1 MIKLVNIIYGGKAM
15 KRLNFKRII
24 LSAVLLILGIRCIG
38 CKAKAALE
46 DRILWYERPA
56 AYFEEALPLG
66 NGRIGAMVYG
76 TVPSEHIL
84 LNEETLWAG
93 GPVDPDMNPGAVK
106 YLPLVR
112 EALFKGDYPLADK
125 LVRNMQGKFSQSF
138 LSLGD
143 LYLDLHHV
151 QDVEE
156 YHRELDLRK
165 AVATTRYRIGD
176 TTFQREVFVSF
187 PDQLLFIWL
196 SANDPGALDFTLRCS
211 SKLRYKVRTTEDH
224 FLVLD
229 GRGPVHAAPNYL
241 GDIPDALVYDD
252 DPEGKGMRFQVQACI
267 LETDGTLEH
276 SETTVSV
283 HKAQNALIAVAVASS
298 YNGFDKEPGI
308 EGKNPAKQAETWLKK
323 VQGRPYQGLKEAHIR
338 DFRSF
343 FDRVEFSVGKNPQKE
358 LPTDQRLQQYRE
370 GKEDPDLESLYF
382 QFGRYLLISCS
393 RPGGIPANLQGIWN
407 PHLRPPWSSNYTTNI
422 NAEMNYWPAEVCNL
436 PEMHEPLLRFIG
448 NLAVTGQVTA
458 RTFFGCRG
466 WCCNH
471 NTDIWAMTNP
481 VGDFGKGHPVWANWP
496 MAGAWLSLHLW
507 EHYDFNRDSGW
518 LRDYAYPLMKG
529 AALFCLDWLIE
540 GPDGCLVTAPATSP
554 ENLYK
559 NPQGYAGAV
568 SIGTTADLALIRGLF
583 RKILKAAEVIQA
595 DEDFREEV
603 QKALDRLCPYKVGR
617 KGNLQEWYYDWED
630 NHPQHRHMSHLIG
643 LHPDNQISP
652 LTTPELA
659 EACRRSLEIR
669 GDGGTGWSKAWKIN
683 HWARLLDGN
692 HAYKMLQTH
701 LNYVNPSPETQ
712 YSGGGTYPNLFDA
725 HPPFQIDGNFGG
737 TAGIAEMLLQS
748 HNNEIH
754 LLPALPHAWPEGWIR
769 GLRARGSYTV
779 DQEWKDGK
787 LLQAVIRPDFSG
799 EVKIRYGD
807 HVKTLKMKS
816 GKKYRIKF

>member
-1 MIKLVNIIYGGKAM
+1 MEKSNPGQ
-15 KRLNFKRII
+15 II
-24 LSAVLLILGIRCIG
+24 LSIIFITLFIRFIG
-38 CKAKAALE
+38 CKTKDALP
-46 DRILWYERPA
+46 DRILWYDRPA

-93 GPVDPDMNPGAVK
+93 GPVDPDMNPDAVK
-106 YLPLVR
+106 YLPMVR

-125 LVRNMQGKFSQSF
+125 LVRHMQGIFSESF
-138 LSLGD
+138 LPLGD
-143 LYLDLHHV
+143 LYLDLHHG

-156 YHRELDLRK
+156 YYRELDLRK

-187 PDQLLFIWL
+187 PDQLIFMRL
-196 SANDPGALDFTLRCS
+196 SASKPGALDFTLRCS
-211 SKLRYKVRTTEDH
+211 SKLRYDIHATGDH
-224 FLVLD
+224 LLILD

-252 DPEGKGMRFQVQACI
+252 DPEGKGMRFQVQARV
-267 LETDGTLEH
+267 LETDGIMEH

-283 HKAQNALIAVAVASS
+283 HQAKTALIAAAVASS
-298 YNGFDKEPGI
+298 FNGFDKEPGA
-308 EGKNPAKQAETWLKK
+308 EGKDPAKLAEAWLKK
-323 VQGRPYQGLKEAHIR
+323 AEGRHYQELKEAHIR
-338 DFRSF
+338 DFRTF
-343 FDRVEFSVGKNPQKE
+343 FDRVEFSVGENSQKE
-358 LPTDQRLQQYRE
+358 LPTDQRLQQHRE

-393 RPGGIPANLQGIWN
+393 RPGGIPANLQGVWN

-458 RTFFGCRG
+458 RNFFGCRG

-496 MAGAWLSLHLW
+496 MAGAWFSLHLW
-507 EHYDFNRDSGW
+507 DHYDFSRDSGW
-518 LRDYAYPLMKG
+518 LKGYAYPLMKG

-559 NPQGYAGAV
+559 NPKGYAGAV

-583 RKILKAAEVIQA
+583 RKVLRAAEILQTDA
-595 DEDFREEV
+595 DFREEI
-603 QKALDRLCPYKVGR
+603 QEALDRLCPFQVGR

-630 NHPQHRHMSHLIG
+630 ADPQHRHMSHLIG

-692 HAYKMLQTH
+692 HAYRMLRTH
-701 LNYVNPSPETQ
+701 LNYVDPSPETQ

-754 LLPALPHAWPEGWIR
+754 LLPALPDAWPEGQIK

-787 LLQAVIRPDFSG
+787 LLQAVIRPDFGG

-807 HVKTLKMKS
+807 QVKTLKMKS
-816 GKKYRIKF
+816 RKKYRIKF